1 MECFFIFL
9 QELKEKACQLSVSEI
24 LALLSAIVQFP
35 HFDKHG
41 FIMSI
46 KTVYR
51 LTAHLKKIPLR
62 TVLIVPF
69 VLQIVGTAGLVG
81 YLSYT
86 NGQKAVNN
94 LADRLAAQIGD
105 RVVHYLDTYLSAP
118 HSINRINADAVRQK
132 TINLQDLRQLERYL
146 SFQLKQ
152 FDSPT
157 TIIFGSKRGDFV
169 GSDRTIGQN
178 LIMRSDEFDRGIIN
192 MYVPDLLGNRTKLYK
207 TFRQPDATNR
217 PWYQAAKAAGK
228 STWSNIF
235 QVGNNTDLVING
247 NRPIYDET
255 TKELLG
261 VFSVNL
267 NIRKIANF
275 LDSIKT
281 SKSAKIFIIERS
293 GLLVANSGPDNPY
306 ILSNQQFNR
315 LKLTASPNATIRA
328 TGLFLTNHFGDFSQI
343 NDVQHLE
350 FEIDG
355 QCQLLKVVPY
365 KDNFGLDWLIAI
377 VIPESDFMAEI
388 DANNLT
394 TIILCATALTGAIVV
409 GIFTAKWITEPL
421 LCLNT
426 AAKALANNEG
436 NTNVEIDRADE
447 VGQLANS
454 FNYMADKLQ
463 YAFKSLQSLNAAL
476 TDSESRMKQIL
487 EAMPVGV
494 SVHDITGQLIYINQI
509 ARQLVNIQ
517 TIPESTIEQI
527 AKVFRLY
534 DAGTD
539 ELYSIEKNP
548 VARSL
553 KGETVRVEDIEI
565 RLPDRTIPLEVFSTP
580 LFDEAGNIIGAI
592 AASQDITDRK
602 KAEKLQADYNRTL
615 EQKVSDRIAEL
626 QRAKE
631 AAEVASLAKSA
642 FLANM
647 SHELRTP
654 LNAILGY
661 TQILSRQPDFSPR
674 DKEQIRTIQQC
685 GSQLLTLINDILDL
699 AKIEAEKME
708 LTVND
713 VCLSDFLNDI
723 LEIFRFKA
731 EEKNLVFVTQIAG
744 KIPDFVSVDEKRLRQ
759 ILLNLLS
766 NAIKFTDEGSIL
778 FKVEVIENSQP
789 VAGILSGGQES
800 DFLFNASPA
809 FPITKIHFQVKDT
822 GIGITS
828 DAIERIFLPF
838 EQVNEI
844 GQKTEGTGLGLNIAQ
859 TLVSLMG
866 GELKVESCWGVGSTF
881 WFEIELSLADV
892 LLPVLP
898 PPQQPVI
905 TGYEGQRRRILVV
918 DDSPEN
924 RSLMVDILAPLGFE
938 LIEADSGERG
948 LAIAIS
954 QEPDLII
961 ADLLMPGISGFELC
975 AQLRCLPMFRETPIL
990 IATSGLFELELEKQ
1004 EEIGYTDF
1012 ISKFFIIDDFLAK
1025 IQNYLGLIW
1034 IFEASGDS
1042 LRDNSIAR
1050 TFSELAIGSED
1061 VEMPPREELLYL
1073 YEAAQIGN
1081 FEQVKYEAQRLQEL
1095 NPTYALFAR
1104 KIWQLVDRYDDD
1116 AIIKLIGPYL
1126 NPGD

>member
-1 MECFFIFL
+1 
-9 QELKEKACQLSVSEI
+9 
-24 LALLSAIVQFP
+24 
-35 HFDKHG
+35 
-41 FIMSI
+41 MSI
-46 KTVYR
+46 KTVVKRSYPLGNR
-51 LTAHLKKIPLR
+51 LTAPLKKAPLR

-94 LADRLAAQIGD
+94 LANQLAAQIGD

-118 HSINRINADAVRQK
+118 HLINRINADAVRQK
-132 TINLQDLRQLERYL
+132 TLNLQDLPQLERYL
-146 SFQLKQ
+146 LFQLKQ
-152 FDSPT
+152 FESPT

-169 GSDRTIGQN
+169 AGDRTIGQN
-178 LIMRSDEFDRGIIN
+178 LIMRSDELDRGIIN

-207 TFRQPDATNR
+207 TFRQPDATKR

-228 STWSNIF
+228 STWTNIF
-235 QVGNNTDLVING
+235 QLGNNTDLVING
-247 NRPIYDET
+247 NRPIYNET

-281 SKSAKIFIIERS
+281 SQSAKIFIIERS

-306 ILSNQQFNR
+306 IVSNQQFNR

-355 QCQLLKVVPY
+355 QSQLLKVVPY

-388 DANNLT
+388 DANNRT
-394 TIILCATALTGAIVV
+394 TIILCTAALIGAIVV
-409 GIFTAKWITEPL
+409 GIFTAKWITKPIL
-421 LCLNT
+421 RLNT
-426 AAKALANNEG
+426 AAKALANNEWD
-436 NTNVEIDRADE
+436 TTVELDRNDE
-447 VGQLANS
+447 VGQLAKS
-454 FNYMADKLQ
+454 FNNMADKLQ
-463 YAFKSLQSLNAAL
+463 SAFKSLQSLNAAL
-476 TDSESRMKQIL
+476 TDSESRLKQIL

-494 SVHDITGQLIYINQI
+494 SVHDSTGQLIYINQI
-509 ARQLVNIQ
+509 ARQLVGIQ
-517 TIPESTIEQI
+517 SVSESITEQL
-527 AKVFRLY
+527 AEVFRLY

-565 RLPDRTIPLEVFSTP
+565 RWSDRTVPLEVWSTP

-602 KAEKLQADYNRTL
+602 HTEKLLNNYNRTL

-626 QRAKE
+626 QKAKE

-661 TQILSRQPDFSPR
+661 TQILFRQPNFSPR

-685 GSQLLTLINDILDL
+685 GSHLLTLINDILDL
-699 AKIEAEKME
+699 AKIEAEKLE

-713 VCLSDFLNDI
+713 VCLPDFLNDI
-723 LEIFRFKA
+723 SEIFRLKA
-731 EEKNLVFVTQIAG
+731 QEKSLIFVSQIAD
-744 KIPDFVSVDEKRLRQ
+744 KIPEFVSVDEQRLRQ
-759 ILLNLLS
+759 VLLNLLS
-766 NAIKFTDEGSIL
+766 NAIKFTDEGSII

-789 VAGILSGGQES
+789 VAGILSARPES
-800 DFLFNASPA
+800 DFLFNASPG

-838 EQVNEI
+838 EQVGEI
-844 GQKTEGTGLGLNIAQ
+844 GKKTEGTGLGLNIAQ
-859 TLVSLMG
+859 TLVALMG

-881 WFEIELSLADV
+881 WFEIELSIPYGIASLHADSLV
-892 LLPVLP
+892 PVS

-918 DDSPEN
+918 DDCPEN
-924 RSLMVDILAPLGFE
+924 RCLMVDILAPLGFE
-938 LIEADSGERG
+938 LIEADSGEIG
-948 LAIAIS
+948 LETAIS
-954 QEPDLII
+954 EEPDLII

-1004 EEIGYTDF
+1004 EEIGYSDF

-1042 LRDNSIAR
+1042 RQDSCAAR

-1061 VEMPPREELLYL
+1061 VEMPHGEELLDL

-1081 FEQVKYEAQRLQEL
+1081 FEQIKREAQRLQEL

-1116 AIIKLIGPYL
+1116 AIIKLIEPYL

>member
-1 MECFFIFL
+1 
-9 QELKEKACQLSVSEI
+9 
-24 LALLSAIVQFP
+24 
-35 HFDKHG
+35 
-41 FIMSI
+41 MSI
-46 KTVYR
+46 KTVVKRSYPVGNR
-51 LTAHLKKIPLR
+51 LTAALKKAPLR

-94 LADRLAAQIGD
+94 LAARLAAQIGD
-105 RVVHYLDTYLSAP
+105 RVIHYLDTYLSVP
-118 HSINRINADAVRQK
+118 HLINRINADAVRQK

-146 SFQLKQ
+146 FFQLKQ

-157 TIIFGSKRGDFV
+157 TIIFGSKQGDFV

-178 LIMRSDEFDRGIIN
+178 LIMRSDELDRGIIN
-192 MYVPDLLGNRTKLYK
+192 MYVPDSLGKRTKLYK

-228 STWSNIF
+228 SNWSKIF
-235 QVGNNTDLVING
+235 TVGNKTDLVING
-247 NRPIYDET
+247 NLPIYDET

-267 NIRKIANF
+267 NIIKIANF

-306 ILSNQQFNR
+306 TFSNQEFNR
-315 LKLTASPNATIRA
+315 LKSTASPNVTIRA
-328 TGLFLTNHFGDFSQI
+328 TGLFLTARFGDFSQI
-343 NDVQHLE
+343 NDVQQLK

-365 KDNFGLDWLIAI
+365 RDNFGLDWLIAI

-388 DANNLT
+388 DANNFT
-394 TIILCATALTGAIVV
+394 TIILCATALMGAIVV

-421 LCLNT
+421 LRLNT
-426 AAKALANNEG
+426 AAKALANNQR
-436 NTNVEIDRADE
+436 NTNVDIDRADE

-463 YAFKSLQSLNAAL
+463 SAFKSLQSLNAAL
-476 TDSESRMKQIL
+476 TDSESRVKQIL

-509 ARQLVNIQ
+509 ARQLVGIQ
-517 TIPESTIEQI
+517 SVPESLTEQLAQI
-527 AKVFRLY
+527 LIY
-534 DAGTD
+534 QAGTD
-539 ELYSIEKNP
+539 ELYSISKNP
-548 VARSL
+548 IARSL

-580 LFDEAGNIIGAI
+580 LFDEDRNIIGAI

-602 KAEKLQADYNRTL
+602 KAEKLLNNYNRTL

-626 QRAKE
+626 QEAKE

-713 VCLSDFLNDI
+713 VCLPDFLNDI
-723 LEIFRFKA
+723 SKIFRLKA
-731 EEKNLVFVTQIAG
+731 EEKNLVFVSQISG
-744 KIPDFVSVDEKRLRQ
+744 KIPDLVSVDEKRLRQ

-789 VAGILSGGQES
+789 AAGILNAHQES
-800 DFLFNASPA
+800 DFSFNSSPA
-809 FPITKIHFQVKDT
+809 FPNTKIRFQVKDT
-822 GIGITS
+822 GIGIDS
-828 DAIERIFLPF
+828 DTIERIFLPF
-838 EQVNEI
+838 EQVSEI
-844 GQKTEGTGLGLNIAQ
+844 GQKTEGTGLGLNIAK

-866 GELKVESCWGVGSTF
+866 GELKVESCWSVGSTF
-881 WFEIELSLADV
+881 WFEIELSIAD
-892 LLPVLP
+892 LILPVSP
-898 PPQQPVI
+898 PPQQPLI

-938 LIEADSGERG
+938 LIEADSGEIG
-948 LAIAIS
+948 LATAIS
-954 QEPDLII
+954 QSPDLII

-975 AQLRCLPMFRETPIL
+975 AQLRCLPMFRQTPIL

-1034 IFEASGDS
+1034 IFEASDNS
-1042 LRDNSIAR
+1042 LRDNCAAR
-1050 TFSELAIGSED
+1050 TFPELAIGSED

-1081 FEQVKYEAQRLQEL
+1081 FEQIKYEVQRLQEL

-1116 AIIKLIGPYL
+1116 AIIKLIRPYL
-1126 NPGD
+1126 NPCD